1 MILRVCDNGNE
12 QIEPASPERLEQVL
26 APDAPI
32 AQGTEI
38 TVAEG
43 ERWLTAMAV
52 GAAGTP
58 AELLLSGAEGET
70 ATVSGIAARSEALRL
85 FREFLASTG
94 SLR

>member
-12 QIEPASPERLEQVL
+12 QIEPASPERVEQVF

>member
-12 QIEPASPERLEQVL
+12 QIEPASPERLEQVF

>member
-1 MILRVCDNGNE
+1 MILRLCDNGNE
-12 QIEPASPERLEQVL
+12 QIEPASPERVEQVF

-58 AELLLSGAEGET
+58 TELLLSGAEGET
-70 ATVSGIAARSEALRL
+70 ATVSGIATRSEALRL
-85 FREFLASTG
+85 FREFLASAG